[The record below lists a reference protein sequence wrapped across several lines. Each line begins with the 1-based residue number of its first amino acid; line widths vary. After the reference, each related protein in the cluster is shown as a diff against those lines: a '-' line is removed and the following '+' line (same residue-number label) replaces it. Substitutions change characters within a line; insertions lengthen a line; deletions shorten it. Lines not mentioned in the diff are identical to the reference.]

1 MSVDIPINIF
11 DELDIGP
18 EAIEAGIY
26 TIEQVK
32 LHAVNMFNSKCK
44 QLAFRRALIN
54 FYTKKYEV
62 MLENGLFDETLTDVK
77 EARQTIDDLS
87 KNCTEW
93 MFVTV
98 NPRND
103 VTLED
108 FQIKI
113 DKLLKKKWIDNYI
126 YCIEQRSVEPNVYSG
141 IHTHMLIHNS
151 VNKKFSEFKREFVST
166 VNSICDAQNPSILN
180 FRSVKDDSDLKKM
193 ISYIKGSKDVSKDK
207 TYKSDQIAN
216 TIQFRL
222 DNEIDPIYYSGPL
235 TTELL
240 TC

>member
-1 MSVDIPINIF
+1 MSIDIPIDVYQESKLN
-11 DELDIGP
+11 P
-18 EAIEAGIY
+18 EAIKSGIIPY
-26 TIEQVK
+26 EQAV
-32 LHAVNMFNSKCK
+32 LHAYMNFNKSCK
-44 QLAFRRALIN
+44 QQAFRRALIN

-62 MLENGLFDETLTDVK
+62 MLENGLFDDALNDVK
-77 EARQTIDDLS
+77 ETRQIIDDLS

-103 VTLED
+103 VTLKD
-108 FQIKI
+108 FQSKI

-166 VNSICDAQNPSILN
+166 VSSICDAQNSSILN
-180 FRSVKDDSDLKKM
+180 FRSVKDDTDLKKM
-193 ISYIKGSKDVSKDK
+193 ISYIKGTKDVSKDK

-216 TIQFRL
+216 TVQFRL